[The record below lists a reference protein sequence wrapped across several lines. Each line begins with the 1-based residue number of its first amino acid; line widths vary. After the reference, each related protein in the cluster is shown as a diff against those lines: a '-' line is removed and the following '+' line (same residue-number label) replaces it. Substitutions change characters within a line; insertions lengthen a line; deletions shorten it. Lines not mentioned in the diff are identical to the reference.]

1 MVERALTALV
11 ATTVL
16 TTSSPLD
23 AQESPRWTGEQQ
35 AIAELVRR
43 TAAANN
49 AGDVEAW
56 VGLFA
61 EDAVYM
67 PPGSPPVTTRGGLV
81 EVAEA
86 GFRHAAAIEIEPVEI
101 VVSGRWAFARNRVRG
116 TVEVDPSGEVVEVD
130 VKQLVIYR
138 RTASGAWRI
147 ARMMS
152 NSDS

>member
-1 MVERALTALV
+1 MFGRRSLLALIGATFLV
-11 ATTVL
+11 
-16 TTSSPLD
+16 SSPLD

-35 AIAELVRR
+35 AIADLIRR

-56 VGLFA
+56 VELFA
-61 EDAVYM
+61 DGAVYM
-67 PPGSPPVTTRGGLV
+67 APGSPPVTTRSGLV

-86 GFRHAAAIEIEPVEI
+86 GFRHAASIEIEPAEI
-101 VVSGRWAFARNRVRG
+101 VVSGRWAYARNRVRG
-116 TVEVDPSGEVVEVD
+116 TVEVDPTGEVVRVD

-138 RTASGAWRI
+138 RTSSGDWRI

-152 NSDS
+152 NSNS

>member
-1 MVERALTALV
+1 MGGRMWITLVGTMMTLTA
-11 ATTVL
+11 
-16 TTSSPLD
+16 SPIG

-35 AIAELVRR
+35 AIADLVQR

-56 VGLFA
+56 VALFA

-67 PPGSPPVTTRGGLV
+67 APGSPPVTTTSGLV

-86 GFRHAAAIEIEPVEI
+86 GFRNRADVEIEPAEI
-101 VVSGRWAFARNRVRG
+101 VVTGRWAYARNRVRG
-116 TVEVDPSGEVVEVD
+116 SVEVASTGEVVTVD

-138 RTASGAWRI
+138 RTESGGWRI
-147 ARMMS
+147 ARMIS
-152 NSDS
+152 NSNS